1 MSFEISSV
9 GDFESF
15 DYLCGGYFKEFLL
28 PPMHPVPGS
37 KSGLGDSRGNIYL
50 CQQSRDQQDLC
61 EAEIFKFYWG
71 ELFRAGTYCLQT
83 GVGPFKN
90 L

>member
-15 DYLCGGYFKEFLL
+15 DYLCRGYFKEFLL

-37 KSGLGDSRGNIYL
+37 ESALGDSRVNFIFVSNVTKVGTSRTYVKQKYL
-50 CQQSRDQQDLC
+50 PYPHSVKSYKLRS
-61 EAEIFKFYWG
+61 AAY
-71 ELFRAGTYCLQT
+71 
-83 GVGPFKN
+83 
-90 L
+90 

>member
-15 DYLCGGYFKEFLL
+15 DYLCRGYFKEFLL

-37 KSGLGDSRGNIYL
+37 KSALGDSRGNFYL
-50 CQQSRDQQDLC
+50 CQQCHQSRDQQDLC
-61 EAEIFKFYWG
+61 EAELMEI
-71 ELFRAGTYCLQT
+71 
-83 GVGPFKN
+83 
-90 L
+90 